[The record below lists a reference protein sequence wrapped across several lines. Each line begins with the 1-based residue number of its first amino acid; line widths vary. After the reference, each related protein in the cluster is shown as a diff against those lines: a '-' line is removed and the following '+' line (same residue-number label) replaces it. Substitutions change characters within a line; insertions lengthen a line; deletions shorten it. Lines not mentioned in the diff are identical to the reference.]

1 MYSYSTPGSP
11 GFGSCRSE
19 VFGECMSS
27 SLSVY
32 VIALTKEMYLLC
44 RGEFGKCDT
53 ILTSIRSDITRQY
66 TKNILAS
73 NITYN
78 EKF

>member
-1 MYSYSTPGSP
+1 MI
-11 GFGSCRSE
+11 
-19 VFGECMSS
+19 S

-32 VIALTKEMYLLC
+32 VIALTKKMYLLC

-53 ILTSIRSDITRQY
+53 ILTSIRSNITRQY